1 MAKTIYQLPG
11 GGLRGDPPVQVAFSN
26 GVKTSGGELLFISGQ
41 LGRDENNQIVGIGD
55 IGAQT
60 RQVMKNIKTIV
71 ENAGGAINDIVKVT
85 VFITDMTLN
94 TLTKI
99 SVAYSSFGTGCS
111 KPSRKRKGNPHTASP
126 NPFGPTIPSGSSV
139 KSGSTCSAICGD
151 RVISTKAGGRCL
163 EGQDHQI
170 PTSGSNGPW

>member
-60 RQVMKNIKTIV
+60 RQVMKNIKAIV
-71 ENAGGAINDIVKVT
+71 ENAGGAIKDIVKVT
-85 VFITDMTLN
+85 VFITDMAHFKEIHEARMEFFHPDHLPASTMVEITGFTSKDAL
-94 TLTKI
+94 I
-99 SVAYSSFGTGCS
+99 EIEAVA
-111 KPSRKRKGNPHTASP
+111 
-126 NPFGPTIPSGSSV
+126 
-139 KSGSTCSAICGD
+139 
-151 RVISTKAGGRCL
+151 VIGG
-163 EGQDHQI
+163 
-170 PTSGSNGPW
+170 